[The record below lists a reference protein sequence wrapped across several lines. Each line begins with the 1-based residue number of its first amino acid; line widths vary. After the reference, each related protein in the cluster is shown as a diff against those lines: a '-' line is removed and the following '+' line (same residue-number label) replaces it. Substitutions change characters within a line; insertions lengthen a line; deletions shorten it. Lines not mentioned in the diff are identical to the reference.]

1 MLSFAISFINLTKTA
16 LLILKIYSIMKKLLL
31 FVAAFLIIALPT
43 VAQETDLSEEEFK
56 QKIDSVF
63 EHVDMTSVETGIL
76 IEHGFNLLDPNV
88 FNGQKPDSVY
98 SNKEIMK
105 ALYAGLYDSRVND
118 YFSLEDTDSTFSK
131 IDNAKNISI
140 LFLAYNRFKDYMFK
154 SGDIYWE
161 NGQLK
166 KTNNSKWENLF
177 DYDFCFA
184 VALGEDEFV
193 GKDVTIPINVDNLLN
208 NTMSRISQ
216 IDVKADDGTYE
227 KVALNTDWKH
237 TFSQL
242 GEHWLTFRVLFYDGF
257 LMECRTPI
265 MLLEQNS
272 QHLPPIDKPIETYT
286 EIAAD
291 GEQSGGELQVIYLN
305 KEKTSGKFIRPLVI
319 AGDINL
325 SGLLTGNA
333 STSFDLKTIGASG
346 SIGTKINELSQIYD
360 IIYLKYNNDTDDLL
374 RNGKLLRKALQVVNN
389 NRFSVSDDTYVVGLG
404 VGGVIA
410 RIGIN
415 MMESEGEN
423 HRVCKFIAVNSP
435 FRGVNIPLALQGLIR
450 HIQNLPRK
458 VKRRIPEIIQRANLI
473 ENHMQNDMLKSLVI
487 QRLNKNNECTNSLNA
502 NWLNVNDSY
511 LVKPKNCKSV
521 SIVSLTSAQRSEKLF
536 EVNGKYHIPFGNFK
550 AHINGYPANSIS
562 PIYKGK
568 TKVSIIGIG
577 KEREFTITGNN
588 SVLPLDQDAGQK
600 ISISSL
606 KNLTSLF
613 TIAVYTPNVTY
624 VPCYSAF
631 DMTKS
636 DFDAITDFDNITA
649 SKFDKCKV
657 VYSDCSYPDYSPMLP
672 ALAYELIPHIEGQ
685 TSDVLGTTEL
695 TLTNIPNFS
704 FIKYEWSSKL
714 GNFKVVSS
722 SKNKVVLTPTKY
734 SITNRKIL
742 DKITVTPKVQ
752 LINIPEIENLSA
764 SITTS
769 AAYLSVNG
777 NNYISPELNV
787 YSLSRIPDDV
797 TAVEWTASKGVELTP
812 YEDMTVGAT
821 VKKATADRWIQA
833 SFTSY
838 GVTHDIRKSLKVATL
853 DSVCLRM
860 MKHWRNK
867 QEQLDKYYFHID
879 IYPPSSIDEMTF
891 CWYNTVCIKKT
902 EESNNGTIDGPI
914 GGETVNRINGE
925 ATIKTDGDVGS
936 CRFDKDFPVIGPIF
950 PTGPLAIND
959 LPEIPVEP
967 FLMGKNEA
975 IVSMPKIGVDEVA
988 EGDVYCDV
996 KDKFGTK
1003 YTVHYPVES
1012 HYAVIYCVAPNPA
1025 DAVIT
1030 IAKVIDG
1037 ENNGISTCSLDSVTA
1052 RLYNEQALVREQ
1064 TTDGNCRIDVSDLP
1078 DGTYFLVVTENGEMV
1093 LRQTVIIK
1101 H

>member
-1 MLSFAISFINLTKTA
+1 
-16 LLILKIYSIMKKLLL
+16 MKKLLL
-31 FVAAFLIIALPT
+31 FVAAFLIMALPT
-43 VAQETDLSEEEFK
+43 VAQETDLNEDEFK

-63 EHVDMTSVETGIL
+63 EHVDMKSVETGIL

-166 KTNNSKWENLF
+166 KTDNSKWENLF

-184 VALGEDEFV
+184 VALGKDEFV
-193 GKDVTIPINVDNLLN
+193 GNEVTIPINVDNLLN

-333 STSFDLKTIGASG
+333 STSFDLKTIASG

-374 RNGKLLRKALQVVNN
+374 RNGKLLRKALQIVNN

-487 QRLNKNNECTNSLNA
+487 QRLNENNECTNSLNA

-521 SIVSLTSAQRSEKLF
+521 SIVSLTSAQKSEKLF
-536 EVNGKYHIPFGNFK
+536 EINGKYHIPFGNFK
-550 AHINGYPANSIS
+550 AHINGYPTNSIS
-562 PIYKGK
+562 QIYKGK

-577 KEREFTITGNN
+577 KEREFSITGNN

-613 TIAVYTPNVTY
+613 TIAVYTPNLTY

-636 DFDAITDFDNITA
+636 DFDAIKDLDNITT

-914 GGETVNRINGE
+914 GGETVNRINGK

-936 CRFDKDFPVIGPIF
+936 CRFDKDYPVIGPIF

-1078 DGTYFLVVTENGEMV
+1078 NGTYFLVVTENGEMV

>member
-31 FVAAFLIIALPT
+31 FVAAFLIMALPT

-333 STSFDLKTIGASG
+333 STSFDLKTIASG

-374 RNGKLLRKALQVVNN
+374 RNGKLLRKALQIVNN

-487 QRLNKNNECTNSLNA
+487 QRLNENNECTNSLNA

-521 SIVSLTSAQRSEKLF
+521 SIVSLTSAQKSEKLF
-536 EVNGKYHIPFGNFK
+536 EINGKYHIPFGNFK
-550 AHINGYPANSIS
+550 AHINGYPTNSIS
-562 PIYKGK
+562 QIYKGK

-577 KEREFTITGNN
+577 KEREFSITGNN

-636 DFDAITDFDNITA
+636 DFDAIKDLDNITT

-914 GGETVNRINGE
+914 GGETVNRINGK

-936 CRFDKDFPVIGPIF
+936 CRFDKDYPVIGPIF

-1078 DGTYFLVVTENGEMV
+1078 NGTYFLVVTENGEMV

>member
-1 MLSFAISFINLTKTA
+1 M
-16 LLILKIYSIMKKLLL
+16 
-31 FVAAFLIIALPT
+31 ALPT

-166 KTNNSKWENLF
+166 KTDNSKWENLF

-193 GKDVTIPINVDNLLN
+193 GKEVTIPINVDNLLN

-272 QHLPPIDKPIETYT
+272 QHLPPMDKPIETFAD
-286 EIAAD
+286 IAAD
-291 GEQSGGELQVIYLN
+291 EEQSGGELQVIYLN

-333 STSFDLKTIGASG
+333 STSFDLKTIASG
-346 SIGTKINELSQIYD
+346 SIGSKINELSQIYD

-374 RNGKLLRKALQVVNN
+374 RNGKLLRKALQIVNN

-435 FRGVNIPLALQGLIR
+435 FRGINIPLALQGLIR

-487 QRLNKNNECTNSLNA
+487 QRLNENNECTNSLNA

-521 SIVSLTSAQRSEKLF
+521 SIVSLTSAQKSEKLF
-536 EVNGKYHIPFGNFK
+536 EINGKYHIPFGNFK
-550 AHINGYPANSIS
+550 AHINGYPTNSIS
-562 PIYKGK
+562 QIYKGK

-577 KEREFTITGNN
+577 KEREFSITGNN

-613 TIAVYTPNVTY
+613 TIVVYTPNVTY

-636 DFDAITDFDNITA
+636 DFDAITDLDNITT

-734 SITNRKIL
+734 SITGRKIL

-1003 YTVHYPVES
+1003 YTVHNPVES

-1078 DGTYFLVVTENGEMV
+1078 NGTYFLVVTENGEVV

>member
-1 MLSFAISFINLTKTA
+1 
-16 LLILKIYSIMKKLLL
+16 MKKLLL
-31 FVAAFLIIALPT
+31 FLAAFLIMALPT

-63 EHVDMTSVETGIL
+63 EHVDITSVETGIL

-166 KTNNSKWENLF
+166 KTDNSKWENLF

-193 GKDVTIPINVDNLLN
+193 GKEVTIPINVDNLLN

-272 QHLPPIDKPIETYT
+272 QHLPPMDKPIETFAD
-286 EIAAD
+286 IAAD
-291 GEQSGGELQVIYLN
+291 EEQSGGELQVIYLN

-333 STSFDLKTIGASG
+333 STSFDLKTIASG
-346 SIGTKINELSQIYD
+346 SIGSKINELSQIYD

-374 RNGKLLRKALQVVNN
+374 RNGKLLRKALQIVNN

-435 FRGVNIPLALQGLIR
+435 FRGINIPLALQGLIR

-487 QRLNKNNECTNSLNA
+487 QRLNENNECTNSLNA

-521 SIVSLTSAQRSEKLF
+521 SIVSLTSAQKSEKLF
-536 EVNGKYHIPFGNFK
+536 EINGKYHIPFGNFK
-550 AHINGYPANSIS
+550 AHINGYPTNSIS
-562 PIYKGK
+562 QIYKGK

-577 KEREFTITGNN
+577 KEREFSITGNN

-613 TIAVYTPNVTY
+613 TIVVYTPNVTY

-636 DFDAITDFDNITA
+636 DFDAITDLDNITT

-704 FIKYEWSSKL
+704 FIKYEWTSKL

-734 SITNRKIL
+734 SITGRKIL

-787 YSLSRIPDDV
+787 YCLSRIPDDV

-914 GGETVNRINGE
+914 GGETVNRINGK

-936 CRFDKDFPVIGPIF
+936 CRFDKDYPVIGPIF

-1078 DGTYFLVVTENGEMV
+1078 NGTYFLVVTENGEMV

>member
-1 MLSFAISFINLTKTA
+1 M
-16 LLILKIYSIMKKLLL
+16 
-31 FVAAFLIIALPT
+31 ALPT

-184 VALGEDEFV
+184 VALGKDEFV
-193 GKDVTIPINVDNLLN
+193 GNEVTIPINVDNLLN

-333 STSFDLKTIGASG
+333 STSFDLKTIASG

-374 RNGKLLRKALQVVNN
+374 RNGKLLRKALQIVNN
-389 NRFSVSDDTYVVGLG
+389 NRFSASDDTYVVGLG

-487 QRLNKNNECTNSLNA
+487 QRLNENNECTNSLNA

-521 SIVSLTSAQRSEKLF
+521 SIVSLTSAQKSEKLF
-536 EVNGKYHIPFGNFK
+536 EINGKYHIPFGNFK
-550 AHINGYPANSIS
+550 AHINGYPTNSIS
-562 PIYKGK
+562 QIYKGK

-577 KEREFTITGNN
+577 KEREFSITGNN

-636 DFDAITDFDNITA
+636 DFDAIKDLDNITT

-914 GGETVNRINGE
+914 GGETVNRINGK

-936 CRFDKDFPVIGPIF
+936 CRFDKDYPVIGPIF

-1078 DGTYFLVVTENGEMV
+1078 NGTYFLVVTENGEMV

>member
-1 MLSFAISFINLTKTA
+1 
-16 LLILKIYSIMKKLLL
+16 MKKLLL
-31 FVAAFLIIALPT
+31 FVAAFLIMALPT

-333 STSFDLKTIGASG
+333 STSFDLKTIASG

-374 RNGKLLRKALQVVNN
+374 RNGKLLRKALQIVNN

-487 QRLNKNNECTNSLNA
+487 QRLNENNECTNSLNA

-521 SIVSLTSAQRSEKLF
+521 SIVSLTSAQKSEKLF
-536 EVNGKYHIPFGNFK
+536 EINGKYHIPFGNFK
-550 AHINGYPANSIS
+550 AHINGYPTNSIS
-562 PIYKGK
+562 QIYKGK

-577 KEREFTITGNN
+577 KEREFSITGNN

-636 DFDAITDFDNITA
+636 DFDAIKDLDNITT

-797 TAVEWTASKGVELTP
+797 TAVEWAASKGVELTP

-936 CRFDKDFPVIGPIF
+936 CRFDKDYPVIGPIF

>member
-1 MLSFAISFINLTKTA
+1 
-16 LLILKIYSIMKKLLL
+16 MKKLLL
-31 FVAAFLIIALPT
+31 FVAAFLIMALPT

-166 KTNNSKWENLF
+166 KTDNSKWENLF

-184 VALGEDEFV
+184 VALGKDEFV

-272 QHLPPIDKPIETYT
+272 QHLPPMDKPIETFAD
-286 EIAAD
+286 IAAD

-333 STSFDLKTIGASG
+333 STSFDLKTIASG

-374 RNGKLLRKALQVVNN
+374 RNGKLLRKALQIVNN

-487 QRLNKNNECTNSLNA
+487 QRLNENNECTNSLNA

-521 SIVSLTSAQRSEKLF
+521 SIVSLTSAQKSEKLF
-536 EVNGKYHIPFGNFK
+536 EINGKYHIPFGNFK
-550 AHINGYPANSIS
+550 AHINGYP
-562 PIYKGK
+562 
-568 TKVSIIGIG
+568 
-577 KEREFTITGNN
+577 
-588 SVLPLDQDAGQK
+588 
-600 ISISSL
+600 
-606 KNLTSLF
+606 
-613 TIAVYTPNVTY
+613 
-624 VPCYSAF
+624 
-631 DMTKS
+631 
-636 DFDAITDFDNITA
+636 
-649 SKFDKCKV
+649 
-657 VYSDCSYPDYSPMLP
+657 
-672 ALAYELIPHIEGQ
+672 
-685 TSDVLGTTEL
+685 
-695 TLTNIPNFS
+695 TN
-704 FIKYEWSSKL
+704 Y
-714 GNFKVVSS
+714 
-722 SKNKVVLTPTKY
+722 
-734 SITNRKIL
+734 
-742 DKITVTPKVQ
+742 
-752 LINIPEIENLSA
+752 
-764 SITTS
+764 
-769 AAYLSVNG
+769 
-777 NNYISPELNV
+777 
-787 YSLSRIPDDV
+787 
-797 TAVEWTASKGVELTP
+797 
-812 YEDMTVGAT
+812 
-821 VKKATADRWIQA
+821 
-833 SFTSY
+833 
-838 GVTHDIRKSLKVATL
+838 
-853 DSVCLRM
+853 
-860 MKHWRNK
+860 
-867 QEQLDKYYFHID
+867 
-879 IYPPSSIDEMTF
+879 
-891 CWYNTVCIKKT
+891 
-902 EESNNGTIDGPI
+902 
-914 GGETVNRINGE
+914 
-925 ATIKTDGDVGS
+925 
-936 CRFDKDFPVIGPIF
+936 
-950 PTGPLAIND
+950 
-959 LPEIPVEP
+959 
-967 FLMGKNEA
+967 
-975 IVSMPKIGVDEVA
+975 
-988 EGDVYCDV
+988 
-996 KDKFGTK
+996 
-1003 YTVHYPVES
+1003 
-1012 HYAVIYCVAPNPA
+1012 
-1025 DAVIT
+1025 
-1030 IAKVIDG
+1030 
-1037 ENNGISTCSLDSVTA
+1037 
-1052 RLYNEQALVREQ
+1052 
-1064 TTDGNCRIDVSDLP
+1064 
-1078 DGTYFLVVTENGEMV
+1078 
-1093 LRQTVIIK
+1093 
-1101 H
+1101 

>member
-1 MLSFAISFINLTKTA
+1 
-16 LLILKIYSIMKKLLL
+16 MKKLLL
-31 FVAAFLIIALPT
+31 FVAAFLIMALPT

-333 STSFDLKTIGASG
+333 STSFDLKTIASG

-374 RNGKLLRKALQVVNN
+374 RNGKLLRKALQIVNN

-487 QRLNKNNECTNSLNA
+487 QRLNENNECTNSLNA

-521 SIVSLTSAQRSEKLF
+521 SIVSLTSAQKSEKLF
-536 EVNGKYHIPFGNFK
+536 EINGKYHIPFGNFK
-550 AHINGYPANSIS
+550 AHINGYPTNSIS
-562 PIYKGK
+562 QIYKGK

-577 KEREFTITGNN
+577 KEREFSITGNN

-613 TIAVYTPNVTY
+613 TITVYKPNVTY

-636 DFDAITDFDNITA
+636 DFDAIKDLDNITT

-914 GGETVNRINGE
+914 GGETVNRINGK

-936 CRFDKDFPVIGPIF
+936 CRFDKDYPVIGPIF

-1078 DGTYFLVVTENGEMV
+1078 NGTYFLVVTENGEMV

>member
-1 MLSFAISFINLTKTA
+1 M
-16 LLILKIYSIMKKLLL
+16 
-31 FVAAFLIIALPT
+31 ALPT

-166 KTNNSKWENLF
+166 KTDNSKWENLF

-184 VALGEDEFV
+184 VALGKDEFV
-193 GKDVTIPINVDNLLN
+193 GNEVTIPINVDNLLN
-208 NTMSRISQ
+208 NTISRISQ

-1030 IAKVIDG
+1030 IAKVIDV

>member
-1 MLSFAISFINLTKTA
+1 
-16 LLILKIYSIMKKLLL
+16 MKKLLL
-31 FVAAFLIIALPT
+31 FVAAFLIMALPT

-161 NGQLK
+161 NGQLN
-166 KTNNSKWENLF
+166 KTDNSRWENLF

-237 TFSQL
+237 TFSQV

-272 QHLPPIDKPIETYT
+272 QHLPPMDKPIETFAD
-286 EIAAD
+286 IAAD
-291 GEQSGGELQVIYLN
+291 EEQSGGELQVIYLN

-333 STSFDLKTIGASG
+333 STSFDLKTIASG

-374 RNGKLLRKALQVVNN
+374 RNGKLLRKALQIVNN

-487 QRLNKNNECTNSLNA
+487 QRLNENNECTNSLNA

-521 SIVSLTSAQRSEKLF
+521 SIVSLTSAQKSEKLF
-536 EVNGKYHIPFGNFK
+536 EINGKYHIPFGNFK
-550 AHINGYPANSIS
+550 AHINGYPTNSIS
-562 PIYKGK
+562 QIYKGK

-577 KEREFTITGNN
+577 KEREFSITGNN

-636 DFDAITDFDNITA
+636 DFDAITDLDNITT

-914 GGETVNRINGE
+914 GGGTVNRINGE

>member
-1 MLSFAISFINLTKTA
+1 
-16 LLILKIYSIMKKLLL
+16 MKKLLL
-31 FVAAFLIIALPT
+31 FVAAFLIMALPT

-63 EHVDMTSVETGIL
+63 EHVDITSVETGIL

-166 KTNNSKWENLF
+166 KTDNSKWENLF

-184 VALGEDEFV
+184 VALGKDEFV
-193 GKDVTIPINVDNLLN
+193 GNEVTIPINVDNLLN

>member
-1 MLSFAISFINLTKTA
+1 
-16 LLILKIYSIMKKLLL
+16 MKKLLL
-31 FVAAFLIIALPT
+31 FVAAFLIMALPT

-166 KTNNSKWENLF
+166 KTDNSKWENLF

-184 VALGEDEFV
+184 VALGKDEFV
-193 GKDVTIPINVDNLLN
+193 GNEVTIPINVDNLLN

-1037 ENNGISTCSLDSVTA
+1037 ENNGISTCSLDPVTA

>member
-1 MLSFAISFINLTKTA
+1 
-16 LLILKIYSIMKKLLL
+16 MKKLLL

-161 NGQLK
+161 NDQLK
-166 KTNNSKWENLF
+166 KTDNSKWENLF

-184 VALGEDEFV
+184 VALGKDEFV
-193 GKDVTIPINVDNLLN
+193 GNEVTIPINVDNLLN

-272 QHLPPIDKPIETYT
+272 QHLPPMDKPIETFAD
-286 EIAAD
+286 IAAD
-291 GEQSGGELQVIYLN
+291 EEQSGGELQVIYLN

-636 DFDAITDFDNITA
+636 DFDAITDLDNITT

>member
-1 MLSFAISFINLTKTA
+1 
-16 LLILKIYSIMKKLLL
+16 MKKLLL
-31 FVAAFLIIALPT
+31 FVAAFLIMALPT

-105 ALYAGLYDSRVND
+105 AIYAGLYDSRVND

-166 KTNNSKWENLF
+166 KTDNSKWENLF

-184 VALGEDEFV
+184 VALGKDEFV
-193 GKDVTIPINVDNLLN
+193 GNEVTIPINVDNLLN

-333 STSFDLKTIGASG
+333 STSFDLKTIASG

-374 RNGKLLRKALQVVNN
+374 RNGKLLRKALQIVNN

-902 EESNNGTIDGPI
+902 EKSNNGTIDGPI

>member
-1 MLSFAISFINLTKTA
+1 
-16 LLILKIYSIMKKLLL
+16 MKKLLL
-31 FVAAFLIIALPT
+31 FVAAFLIMALPT
-43 VAQETDLSEEEFK
+43 VAQETDLNEDEFK

-63 EHVDMTSVETGIL
+63 EYVDMTSVETGIL

-193 GKDVTIPINVDNLLN
+193 GKEVTIPINVDNLLN

-272 QHLPPIDKPIETYT
+272 QHLPPMDKPIETYT

-333 STSFDLKTIGASG
+333 STSVDLKTIASG

-374 RNGKLLRKALQVVNN
+374 RNGKLLRKALQIVNN

-487 QRLNKNNECTNSLNA
+487 QRLNENNECTNSLNA

-521 SIVSLTSAQRSEKLF
+521 SIVSLTSAQKSEKLF
-536 EVNGKYHIPFGNFK
+536 EINGKYHIPFGNFK
-550 AHINGYPANSIS
+550 AHINGYPTNSIS
-562 PIYKGK
+562 QIYKGK

-577 KEREFTITGNN
+577 KEREFSITGNN

-636 DFDAITDFDNITA
+636 DFDAIKDLDNITT

-914 GGETVNRINGE
+914 GGETVNRINGK

-936 CRFDKDFPVIGPIF
+936 CRFDKDYPVIGPIF

-1078 DGTYFLVVTENGEMV
+1078 NGTYFLVVTENGEMV

>member
-1 MLSFAISFINLTKTA
+1 
-16 LLILKIYSIMKKLLL
+16 MKKLLL
-31 FVAAFLIIALPT
+31 FVAAFLIMALPT

-166 KTNNSKWENLF
+166 KTDNSKWENLF

-184 VALGEDEFV
+184 VALGKDEFV
-193 GKDVTIPINVDNLLN
+193 GNEVTIPINVDNLLN
-208 NTMSRISQ
+208 NTMSIISQ

>member
-1 MLSFAISFINLTKTA
+1 
-16 LLILKIYSIMKKLLL
+16 MKKLLL
-31 FVAAFLIIALPT
+31 FLAAFLIMALPT

-193 GKDVTIPINVDNLLN
+193 GKEVTIPINVDNLLN

-272 QHLPPIDKPIETYT
+272 QHLPPMDKPIETYT

-333 STSFDLKTIGASG
+333 STSFDLKTIASG
-346 SIGTKINELSQIYD
+346 SIGSKINELSQIYD

-374 RNGKLLRKALQVVNN
+374 RNGKLLRKALQIVNN

-435 FRGVNIPLALQGLIR
+435 FRGINIPLALQGLIR

-487 QRLNKNNECTNSLNA
+487 QRLNENNECTNSLNA

-521 SIVSLTSAQRSEKLF
+521 SIVSLTSAQKSEKLF
-536 EVNGKYHIPFGNFK
+536 EINGKYHIPFGNFK
-550 AHINGYPANSIS
+550 AHINGYPTNSIS
-562 PIYKGK
+562 QIYKGK

-577 KEREFTITGNN
+577 KEREFSITGNN

-613 TIAVYTPNVTY
+613 TIVVYTPNVTY

-636 DFDAITDFDNITA
+636 DFDAITDLDNITT

-734 SITNRKIL
+734 SITGRKIL

-988 EGDVYCDV
+988 EGNVYCDV

-1078 DGTYFLVVTENGEMV
+1078 NGTYFLVVTENGEMV

>member
-1 MLSFAISFINLTKTA
+1 M
-16 LLILKIYSIMKKLLL
+16 
-31 FVAAFLIIALPT
+31 ALPT

-166 KTNNSKWENLF
+166 KTDNSKWENLF

-184 VALGEDEFV
+184 VALGKDEFV
-193 GKDVTIPINVDNLLN
+193 GNEVTIPINVDNLLN
-208 NTMSRISQ
+208 NRMSRISQ

>member
-31 FVAAFLIIALPT
+31 FVAAFLIMALPT

-333 STSFDLKTIGASG
+333 STSFDLKTIASG

-374 RNGKLLRKALQVVNN
+374 RNGKLLRKALQIVNN

-487 QRLNKNNECTNSLNA
+487 QRLNENNECTNSLNA

-521 SIVSLTSAQRSEKLF
+521 SIVSLTSAQKSEKLF
-536 EVNGKYHIPFGNFK
+536 EINGKYHIPFGNFK
-550 AHINGYPANSIS
+550 AHINGYPTNSIS
-562 PIYKGK
+562 QIYKGK

-577 KEREFTITGNN
+577 KEREFSITGNN
-588 SVLPLDQDAGQK
+588 SVLPLDQDVGQK

-636 DFDAITDFDNITA
+636 DFDAIKDLDNITT

-914 GGETVNRINGE
+914 GGETVNRINGK

-936 CRFDKDFPVIGPIF
+936 CRFDKDYPVIGPIF

-1078 DGTYFLVVTENGEMV
+1078 NGTYFLVVTENGEMV

>member
-1 MLSFAISFINLTKTA
+1 
-16 LLILKIYSIMKKLLL
+16 MKKLLL

>member
-1 MLSFAISFINLTKTA
+1 
-16 LLILKIYSIMKKLLL
+16 MKKLLL
-31 FVAAFLIIALPT
+31 FVAAFLIMALPT

-166 KTNNSKWENLF
+166 KTDNSKWENLF

-184 VALGEDEFV
+184 VALGKDEFV
-193 GKDVTIPINVDNLLN
+193 GNEVTIPINVDNLLN

-272 QHLPPIDKPIETYT
+272 QHLPPMDKPIETYT

>member
-1 MLSFAISFINLTKTA
+1 
-16 LLILKIYSIMKKLLL
+16 MKKLLL
-31 FVAAFLIIALPT
+31 FVAAFLIMALPT

-131 IDNAKNISI
+131 IDNTKNISI

-161 NGQLK
+161 NGQLN
-166 KTNNSKWENLF
+166 KTDNSRWENLF

-272 QHLPPIDKPIETYT
+272 QHLPPMDKPIETFAD
-286 EIAAD
+286 IAAD
-291 GEQSGGELQVIYLN
+291 EEQSGGELQVIYLN

-333 STSFDLKTIGASG
+333 STSFDLKTIASG

-374 RNGKLLRKALQVVNN
+374 RNGKLLRKALQIVNN

-487 QRLNKNNECTNSLNA
+487 QRLNENNECTNSLNA

-521 SIVSLTSAQRSEKLF
+521 SIVSLTSAQKSEKLF
-536 EVNGKYHIPFGNFK
+536 EINGKYHIPFGNFK
-550 AHINGYPANSIS
+550 AHINGYPTNSIS
-562 PIYKGK
+562 QIYKGK

-577 KEREFTITGNN
+577 KEREFSITGNN

-636 DFDAITDFDNITA
+636 DFDAITDLDNITT

-914 GGETVNRINGE
+914 GGGTVNRINGE

>member
-1 MLSFAISFINLTKTA
+1 
-16 LLILKIYSIMKKLLL
+16 MKKLLL
-31 FVAAFLIIALPT
+31 FVAAFLIMALPT

-166 KTNNSKWENLF
+166 KTDNSKWENLF

-184 VALGEDEFV
+184 VALGKDEFV
-193 GKDVTIPINVDNLLN
+193 GNEVTIPINVDNLLN
-208 NTMSRISQ
+208 NTISRISQ

-1030 IAKVIDG
+1030 IAKVIDV

>member
-1 MLSFAISFINLTKTA
+1 
-16 LLILKIYSIMKKLLL
+16 MKKLLL
-31 FVAAFLIIALPT
+31 FVAAFLIMALPT

-333 STSFDLKTIGASG
+333 STSFDLKTIASG

-374 RNGKLLRKALQVVNN
+374 RNGKLLRKALQIVNN
-389 NRFSVSDDTYVVGLG
+389 NRFSVSDNTYVVGLG

-487 QRLNKNNECTNSLNA
+487 QRLNENNECTNSLNA

-521 SIVSLTSAQRSEKLF
+521 SIVSLTSAQKSEKLF
-536 EVNGKYHIPFGNFK
+536 EINGKYHIPFGNFK
-550 AHINGYPANSIS
+550 AHINGYPTNSIS
-562 PIYKGK
+562 QIYKGK

-577 KEREFTITGNN
+577 KEREFSITGNN

-636 DFDAITDFDNITA
+636 DFDAIKDLDNITT

-936 CRFDKDFPVIGPIF
+936 CRFDKDYPVIGPIF

>member
-1 MLSFAISFINLTKTA
+1 M
-16 LLILKIYSIMKKLLL
+16 
-31 FVAAFLIIALPT
+31 ALPT

-166 KTNNSKWENLF
+166 KTDNSKWENLF

-184 VALGEDEFV
+184 VALGKDEFV
-193 GKDVTIPINVDNLLN
+193 GNEVTIPINVDNLLN

-272 QHLPPIDKPIETYT
+272 QHLPPMDKPIETYT

-374 RNGKLLRKALQVVNN
+374 RNGKLLRKALQIVNN

-450 HIQNLPRK
+450 HMQNLPRK

-636 DFDAITDFDNITA
+636 DFDAITDLDNITT

>member
-1 MLSFAISFINLTKTA
+1 
-16 LLILKIYSIMKKLLL
+16 MKKLLL
-31 FVAAFLIIALPT
+31 FVAAFLIMALPT

-333 STSFDLKTIGASG
+333 STSFDLKTIASG

-374 RNGKLLRKALQVVNN
+374 RNGKLLRKALQIVNN

-487 QRLNKNNECTNSLNA
+487 QRLNENNECTNSLNA

-521 SIVSLTSAQRSEKLF
+521 SIVSLTSAQKSEKLF
-536 EVNGKYHIPFGNFK
+536 EINGKYHIPFGNFK
-550 AHINGYPANSIS
+550 AHINGYPTNSIS
-562 PIYKGK
+562 QIYKGK

-577 KEREFTITGNN
+577 KEREFSITGNN

-636 DFDAITDFDNITA
+636 DFDAIKDLDNITT

-914 GGETVNRINGE
+914 GGETVNRINGK

-936 CRFDKDFPVIGPIF
+936 CRFDKDYPVIGPIF

-1078 DGTYFLVVTENGEMV
+1078 NGTYFLVVTENGEMV

>member
-1 MLSFAISFINLTKTA
+1 
-16 LLILKIYSIMKKLLL
+16 MKKLLL

-63 EHVDMTSVETGIL
+63 EHVDITSVETGIL

-161 NGQLK
+161 NGQLN
-166 KTNNSKWENLF
+166 KTDNSRWENLF

-272 QHLPPIDKPIETYT
+272 QHLPPMDKPIETFAD
-286 EIAAD
+286 IAAD
-291 GEQSGGELQVIYLN
+291 EEQSGGELQVIYLN

-333 STSFDLKTIGASG
+333 STSFDLKTIASG

-374 RNGKLLRKALQVVNN
+374 RNGKLLRKALQIVNN

-487 QRLNKNNECTNSLNA
+487 QRLNENNECTNSLNA

-521 SIVSLTSAQRSEKLF
+521 SIVSLTSAQKSEKLF
-536 EVNGKYHIPFGNFK
+536 EINGKYHIPFGNFK
-550 AHINGYPANSIS
+550 AHINGYPTNSIS
-562 PIYKGK
+562 QIYKGK

-577 KEREFTITGNN
+577 KEREFSITGNN

-636 DFDAITDFDNITA
+636 DFDAITDLDNITT

-914 GGETVNRINGE
+914 GGGTVNRINGE

>member
-1 MLSFAISFINLTKTA
+1 
-16 LLILKIYSIMKKLLL
+16 MKKLLL
-31 FVAAFLIIALPT
+31 FVAAFLIMALPT

-166 KTNNSKWENLF
+166 KTDNSKWENLF

-184 VALGEDEFV
+184 VALGKDEFV
-193 GKDVTIPINVDNLLN
+193 GNEVTIPINVDNLLN

-374 RNGKLLRKALQVVNN
+374 RNGKLLRKALQIVNN

-450 HIQNLPRK
+450 HMQNLPRK

-891 CWYNTVCIKKT
+891 CWYNTVCIKKA

>member
-1 MLSFAISFINLTKTA
+1 
-16 LLILKIYSIMKKLLL
+16 MKKLLL
-31 FVAAFLIIALPT
+31 FVAAFLIMALPT

-154 SGDIYWE
+154 YGDIYWE

-333 STSFDLKTIGASG
+333 STSFDLKTIASG

-374 RNGKLLRKALQVVNN
+374 RNGKLLRKALQIVNN

-487 QRLNKNNECTNSLNA
+487 QRLNENNECTNSLNA

-521 SIVSLTSAQRSEKLF
+521 SIVSLTSAQKSEKLF
-536 EVNGKYHIPFGNFK
+536 EINGKYHIPFGNFK
-550 AHINGYPANSIS
+550 AHINGYPTNSIS
-562 PIYKGK
+562 QIYKGK

-577 KEREFTITGNN
+577 KEREFSITGNN

-636 DFDAITDFDNITA
+636 DFDAIKDLDNITT

-821 VKKATADRWIQA
+821 VKKASADRWIQA

-914 GGETVNRINGE
+914 GGETVNRINGK

-936 CRFDKDFPVIGPIF
+936 CRFDKDYPVIGPIF

-1078 DGTYFLVVTENGEMV
+1078 NGTYFLVVTENGEMV

>member
-1 MLSFAISFINLTKTA
+1 
-16 LLILKIYSIMKKLLL
+16 MKKLLL
-31 FVAAFLIIALPT
+31 FVAAFLIMALPT
-43 VAQETDLSEEEFK
+43 VAQETDLNEDEFK

-193 GKDVTIPINVDNLLN
+193 GKEVTIPINVDNLLN

-272 QHLPPIDKPIETYT
+272 QHLPPMDKPIETYT

-333 STSFDLKTIGASG
+333 STSVDLKTIASG

-374 RNGKLLRKALQVVNN
+374 RNGKLLRKALQIVNN

-487 QRLNKNNECTNSLNA
+487 QRLNENNECTNSLNA

-521 SIVSLTSAQRSEKLF
+521 SIVSLTSAQKSEKLF
-536 EVNGKYHIPFGNFK
+536 EINGKYHIPFGNFK
-550 AHINGYPANSIS
+550 AHINGYPTNSIS
-562 PIYKGK
+562 QIYKGK

-577 KEREFTITGNN
+577 KEREFSITGNN

-636 DFDAITDFDNITA
+636 DFDAIKDLDNITT

-914 GGETVNRINGE
+914 GGETVNRINGK

-936 CRFDKDFPVIGPIF
+936 CRFDKDYPVIGPIF

-1078 DGTYFLVVTENGEMV
+1078 NGTYFLVVTENGEMV

>member
-1 MLSFAISFINLTKTA
+1 
-16 LLILKIYSIMKKLLL
+16 MKKLLL
-31 FVAAFLIIALPT
+31 FVAAFLIMALPT
-43 VAQETDLSEEEFK
+43 VAQETDLNEDEFK

-166 KTNNSKWENLF
+166 KTDNSKWENLF

-184 VALGEDEFV
+184 VALGKDEFV
-193 GKDVTIPINVDNLLN
+193 GNEVTIPINVDNLLN

-272 QHLPPIDKPIETYT
+272 QHLPPMDKPIETYT

-346 SIGTKINELSQIYD
+346 SIGTKLNELSQIYD

-435 FRGVNIPLALQGLIR
+435 FRGVNIPESIQYAIERVNSVGKIAYHYMSNDFGLFSKTQG
-450 HIQNLPRK
+450 
-458 VKRRIPEIIQRANLI
+458 V
-473 ENHMQNDMLKSLVI
+473 LKSLGSAAMSQLLISNVANYNSP
-487 QRLNKNNECTNSLNA
+487 NKLDYRKIHTDFLDNLYVKRKPQNCITVALA
-502 NWLNVNDSY
+502 TSY
-511 LVKPKNCKSV
+511 TQGEFLGKPYSDILDYHALK
-521 SIVSLTSAQRSEKLF
+521 SEKYRIFNINCELYLN
-536 EVNGKYHIPFGNFK
+536 NGKTSPVLEEKRILNFK
-550 AHINGYPANSIS
+550 FVAYLKKLKYPILTGQMSFYSTKQHAIHALGGVYIPKTAFSFTNILPPLEILSDFCIIPNFS
-562 PIYKGK
+562 LLDMDYSKYKSTSHLDMEK
-568 TKVSIIGIG
+568 SAPFDKVYIKS
-577 KEREFTITGNN
+577 
-588 SVLPLDQDAGQK
+588 SAPYQDA
-600 ISISSL
+600 
-606 KNLTSLF
+606 
-613 TIAVYTPNVTY
+613 
-624 VPCYSAF
+624 YSTLL
-631 DMTKS
+631 D
-636 DFDAITDFDNITA
+636 D
-649 SKFDKCKV
+649 
-657 VYSDCSYPDYSPMLP
+657 
-672 ALAYELIPHIEGQ
+672 LACELIPHIEGQ

-704 FIKYEWSSKL
+704 FIKYEWTSKL

-734 SITNRKIL
+734 STTGRKIL
-742 DKITVTPKVQ
+742 DKIIVTPKVQ

>member
-1 MLSFAISFINLTKTA
+1 
-16 LLILKIYSIMKKLLL
+16 MKKLLL
-31 FVAAFLIIALPT
+31 FVAAFLIMALPT

-63 EHVDMTSVETGIL
+63 EHVDMASVETGIL

-88 FNGQKPDSVY
+88 FNGQRPDSVF

-161 NGQLK
+161 NGQLN
-166 KTNNSKWENLF
+166 KTDNSRWENLF

-184 VALGEDEFV
+184 VALGKDEFV

-216 IDVKADDGTYE
+216 IDVKTDDGTYE

-242 GEHWLTFRVLFYDGF
+242 GEHWLTFRVLFYNGF

-272 QHLPPIDKPIETYT
+272 QHLPPMDKPIETYT

-333 STSFDLKTIGASG
+333 STSFDLKTIASG
-346 SIGTKINELSQIYD
+346 SIGSKINELSQIYD

-374 RNGKLLRKALQVVNN
+374 RNGKLLRKALQIVNN

-435 FRGVNIPLALQGLIR
+435 FRGINIPLALQGLIR

-487 QRLNKNNECTNSLNA
+487 QRLNENNECTNSLNA

-521 SIVSLTSAQRSEKLF
+521 SIVSLTSAQKSEKLF
-536 EVNGKYHIPFGNFK
+536 EINGKYHIPFGNFK
-550 AHINGYPANSIS
+550 AHINGYPTNSIS
-562 PIYKGK
+562 QIYKGK

-577 KEREFTITGNN
+577 KEREFSITGNN

-636 DFDAITDFDNITA
+636 DFDAIKDLDNITT

-914 GGETVNRINGE
+914 GGETVNRINGK

-936 CRFDKDFPVIGPIF
+936 CRFDKDYPVIGPIF

-1025 DAVIT
+1025 DAVIS

-1078 DGTYFLVVTENGEMV
+1078 NGTYFLVVTENGEMV

>member
-1 MLSFAISFINLTKTA
+1 M
-16 LLILKIYSIMKKLLL
+16 
-31 FVAAFLIIALPT
+31 ALPT

-166 KTNNSKWENLF
+166 KTDNSKWENLF

-184 VALGEDEFV
+184 VALGKDEFV
-193 GKDVTIPINVDNLLN
+193 GNEVTIPINVDNLLN

-636 DFDAITDFDNITA
+636 DFDAITDLDNITT

>member
-1 MLSFAISFINLTKTA
+1 
-16 LLILKIYSIMKKLLL
+16 MKKLLL
-31 FVAAFLIIALPT
+31 FVAAFLIMALPT

-166 KTNNSKWENLF
+166 KTDNSKWENLF

-184 VALGEDEFV
+184 VALGKDEFV
-193 GKDVTIPINVDNLLN
+193 GNEVTIPINVDNLLN

-333 STSFDLKTIGASG
+333 SMSFDLKTIGASG

-636 DFDAITDFDNITA
+636 DFDAITDLDNITT

>member
-1 MLSFAISFINLTKTA
+1 
-16 LLILKIYSIMKKLLL
+16 MKKLLL
-31 FVAAFLIIALPT
+31 FVAAFLIMALPT

-161 NGQLK
+161 NGQLN
-166 KTNNSKWENLF
+166 KTDNSRWENLF

-272 QHLPPIDKPIETYT
+272 QHLPPMDKPIETFAD
-286 EIAAD
+286 IAAD
-291 GEQSGGELQVIYLN
+291 EEQSGGELQVIYLN

-333 STSFDLKTIGASG
+333 STSFDLKTIASG

-374 RNGKLLRKALQVVNN
+374 RNGKLLRKALQIVNN

-487 QRLNKNNECTNSLNA
+487 QRLNENNECTNSLNA

-521 SIVSLTSAQRSEKLF
+521 SIVSLTSAQKSEKLF
-536 EVNGKYHIPFGNFK
+536 EINGKYHIPFGNFK
-550 AHINGYPANSIS
+550 AHINGYPTNSIS
-562 PIYKGK
+562 QIYKGK

-577 KEREFTITGNN
+577 KEREFSITGNN

-636 DFDAITDFDNITA
+636 DFDAITDLDNITT

-914 GGETVNRINGE
+914 GGGTVNRINGE

-936 CRFDKDFPVIGPIF
+936 CKFDKDFPVIGPIF

>member
-1 MLSFAISFINLTKTA
+1 
-16 LLILKIYSIMKKLLL
+16 MKKLLL
-31 FVAAFLIIALPT
+31 FVAAFLIMALPT

-166 KTNNSKWENLF
+166 KTDNSKWENLF

-184 VALGEDEFV
+184 VALGKDEFV
-193 GKDVTIPINVDNLLN
+193 GNEVTIPINVDNLLN

-812 YEDMTVGAT
+812 YEDMTVGAS

>member
-1 MLSFAISFINLTKTA
+1 M
-16 LLILKIYSIMKKLLL
+16 
-31 FVAAFLIIALPT
+31 ALPT
-43 VAQETDLSEEEFK
+43 AAQETDLSEEEFK

-154 SGDIYWE
+154 YGDIYWE

-333 STSFDLKTIGASG
+333 STSFDLKTIASG

-374 RNGKLLRKALQVVNN
+374 RNGKLLRKALQIVNN

-487 QRLNKNNECTNSLNA
+487 QRLNENNECTNSLNA

-521 SIVSLTSAQRSEKLF
+521 SIVSLTSAQKSEKLF
-536 EVNGKYHIPFGNFK
+536 EINGKYHIPFGNFK
-550 AHINGYPANSIS
+550 AHINGYPTNSIS
-562 PIYKGK
+562 QIYKGK

-577 KEREFTITGNN
+577 KEREFSITGNN

-636 DFDAITDFDNITA
+636 DFDAIKDLDNITT

-914 GGETVNRINGE
+914 GGETVNRINGK

-936 CRFDKDFPVIGPIF
+936 CRFDKDYPVIGPIF

-1078 DGTYFLVVTENGEMV
+1078 NGTYFLVVTENGEMV

>member
-1 MLSFAISFINLTKTA
+1 
-16 LLILKIYSIMKKLLL
+16 MKKLLL
-31 FVAAFLIIALPT
+31 FVAAFLIMALPT

-118 YFSLEDTDSTFSK
+118 YFSLEDTDNTFSK

-333 STSFDLKTIGASG
+333 STSFDLKTIASG

-374 RNGKLLRKALQVVNN
+374 RNGKLLRKALQIVNN

-487 QRLNKNNECTNSLNA
+487 QRLNENNECTNSLNA

-521 SIVSLTSAQRSEKLF
+521 SIVSLTSAQKSEKLF
-536 EVNGKYHIPFGNFK
+536 EINGKYHIPFGNFK
-550 AHINGYPANSIS
+550 AHINGYPTNSIS
-562 PIYKGK
+562 QIYKGK

-577 KEREFTITGNN
+577 KEREFSITGNN

-636 DFDAITDFDNITA
+636 DFDAIKDLDNITT

-914 GGETVNRINGE
+914 GGETVNRINGK

-936 CRFDKDFPVIGPIF
+936 CRFDKDYPVIGPIF

-1037 ENNGISTCSLDSVTA
+1037 ENNVISTCSLDSVTA

-1078 DGTYFLVVTENGEMV
+1078 NGTYFLVVTENGEMV

>member
-1 MLSFAISFINLTKTA
+1 M
-16 LLILKIYSIMKKLLL
+16 
-31 FVAAFLIIALPT
+31 
-43 VAQETDLSEEEFK
+43 
-56 QKIDSVF
+56 
-63 EHVDMTSVETGIL
+63 
-76 IEHGFNLLDPNV
+76 
-88 FNGQKPDSVY
+88 
-98 SNKEIMK
+98 
-105 ALYAGLYDSRVND
+105 
-118 YFSLEDTDSTFSK
+118 
-131 IDNAKNISI
+131 
-140 LFLAYNRFKDYMFK
+140 
-154 SGDIYWE
+154 
-161 NGQLK
+161 
-166 KTNNSKWENLF
+166 
-177 DYDFCFA
+177 
-184 VALGEDEFV
+184 
-193 GKDVTIPINVDNLLN
+193 
-208 NTMSRISQ
+208 
-216 IDVKADDGTYE
+216 
-227 KVALNTDWKH
+227 
-237 TFSQL
+237 
-242 GEHWLTFRVLFYDGF
+242 
-257 LMECRTPI
+257 
-265 MLLEQNS
+265 
-272 QHLPPIDKPIETYT
+272 
-286 EIAAD
+286 
-291 GEQSGGELQVIYLN
+291 
-305 KEKTSGKFIRPLVI
+305 
-319 AGDINL
+319 
-325 SGLLTGNA
+325 
-333 STSFDLKTIGASG
+333 
-346 SIGTKINELSQIYD
+346 
-360 IIYLKYNNDTDDLL
+360 
-374 RNGKLLRKALQVVNN
+374 
-389 NRFSVSDDTYVVGLG
+389 
-404 VGGVIA
+404 
-410 RIGIN
+410 
-415 MMESEGEN
+415 
-423 HRVCKFIAVNSP
+423 
-435 FRGVNIPLALQGLIR
+435 
-450 HIQNLPRK
+450 
-458 VKRRIPEIIQRANLI
+458 
-473 ENHMQNDMLKSLVI
+473 
-487 QRLNKNNECTNSLNA
+487 
-502 NWLNVNDSY
+502 
-511 LVKPKNCKSV
+511 
-521 SIVSLTSAQRSEKLF
+521 
-536 EVNGKYHIPFGNFK
+536 
-550 AHINGYPANSIS
+550 
-562 PIYKGK
+562 
-568 TKVSIIGIG
+568 
-577 KEREFTITGNN
+577 
-588 SVLPLDQDAGQK
+588 
-600 ISISSL
+600 
-606 KNLTSLF
+606 
-613 TIAVYTPNVTY
+613 TY